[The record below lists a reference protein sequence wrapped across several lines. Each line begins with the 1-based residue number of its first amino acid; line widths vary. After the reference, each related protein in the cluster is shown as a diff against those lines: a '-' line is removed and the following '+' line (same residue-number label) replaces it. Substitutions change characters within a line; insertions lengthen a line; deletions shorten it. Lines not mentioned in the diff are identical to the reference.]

1 MTLGFQPRLGL
12 LVPISLK
19 LTPKLGKIA
28 HGEDRNPVR

>member
-1 MTLGFQPRLGL
+1 

>member
-1 MTLGFQPRLGL
+1 LGL

-28 HGEDRNPVR
+28 HGEDRNPMR